1 MSYIKL
7 EVRDNVVFC
16 EITYKVNE
24 ILSDDNFPLY
34 FQVLTID
41 NSKIIE
47 SIQMEIGTWRTYC
60 KGFRDVNFRVVNK
73 NDVVLRELIYD
84 YQKENQPLYLYE
96 FWDYFTKLNKNLTGV
111 VLGAGNGL
119 WGEWVKGVLD
129 NNIKCFLIEGS
140 KKLFKDLKSSHGN
153 SKNFTLINELISI
166 DGADYDFYD
175 HGGGYNSININY
187 IKNCGEIL
195 NDFQIE
201 KRKTKEINLLLNEI
215 GNFDWLRFDLEGI
228 DYELI
233 MSLNLENISKLKMIQ
248 YEHLDLDIEKRTNV
262 ENKFKSL
269 GYKIIVFG
277 IDTVFIK

>member
-7 EVRDNVVFC
+7 EVRGNVVFC
-16 EITYKVNE
+16 EITHKVNE

-34 FQVLTID
+34 FQVLSID
-41 NSKIIE
+41 NSKIME
-47 SIQMEIGTWRTYC
+47 SIQMEIGTWRTYS

-96 FWDYFTKLNKNLTGV
+96 FWDYFTKLNKNLTGI

-140 KKLFKDLKSSHGN
+140 KKLFKDLKSSYGN

-175 HGGGYNSININY
+175 HGGGWNTINTNY
-187 IKNCGEIL
+187 IEKSNLNL
-195 NDFQIE
+195 NDFQVE

-248 YEHLDLDIEKRTNV
+248 YEHLDLNIEKRTNV